1 MTFRISVDTGG
12 TFTDAIICDSEKI
25 LSIGKGLT
33 NTVNAFEGVSAAITA
48 AGKPLELSL
57 PQILKETEIFIYGTT
72 RATNAIVTGNTAKTA
87 FLTTK
92 GFPDLLV
99 LKEGGKQKAHDFSVK
114 YPRPYIPKK
123 NTFEIDERI
132 NSEGGISKPLDIK
145 KTRALIKKL
154 KQDKFEAIAVSLVW

>member
-92 GFPDLLV
+92 GYPDLLV
-99 LKEGGKQKAHDFSVK
+99 LKEGGK
-114 YPRPYIPKK
+114 
-123 NTFEIDERI
+123 
-132 NSEGGISKPLDIK
+132 
-145 KTRALIKKL
+145 
-154 KQDKFEAIAVSLVW
+154 